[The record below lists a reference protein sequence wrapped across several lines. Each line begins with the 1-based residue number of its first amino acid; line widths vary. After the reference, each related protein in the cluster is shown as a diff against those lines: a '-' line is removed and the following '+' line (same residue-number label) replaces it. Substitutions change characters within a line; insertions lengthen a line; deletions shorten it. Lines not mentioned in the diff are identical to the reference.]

1 MIRKLGIVFRKKP
14 SGILKRPLDPRHPEW
29 LPGARMNIAESCLR
43 AGANKTAILFGL
55 EGSDSV
61 GKMTYAGLKRLSARV
76 ANGLDEL
83 GLNRGEKVAL
93 YLPMTPEAVAA
104 YLGIVLSGR
113 CVVGIADA
121 AAPPEFRKRAPIAD
135 ARAVLTVDS
144 YIRDGKQHAIYSKVV
159 DGNGPP
165 AIVIPR
171 AGPKTPFLRD
181 GDTAWP

>member
-1 MIRKLGIVFRKKP
+1 MAYKAGVRSANIVELMAARRFGSFEDLQRWSTGRREEFWATMIRKLGIVFRKKP

-61 GKMTYAGLKRLSARV
+61 GKMTYAELKRLSARV

-104 YLGIVLSGR
+104 YLGIALSGR
-113 CVVGIADA
+113 RAAGIADA
-121 AAPPEFRKRAPIAD
+121 AAPPAFPERARNRD
-135 ARAVLTVDS
+135 ARPL
-144 YIRDGKQHAIYSKVV
+144 
-159 DGNGPP
+159 
-165 AIVIPR
+165 
-171 AGPKTPFLRD
+171 
-181 GDTAWP
+181 